1 MAFRYSGP
9 IVMTALA
16 LLLTGCAK
24 SPLIEGN
31 EAFRS
36 GDIAAAEA
44 SWLPLAIDG
53 DVDAQ
58 HNLGVLNAH
67 LGDSAAAAHWWR
79 LAAVQEFVPSMRS
92 LARLELAAGERA
104 SAIALFQRAARWGD
118 SEAAAALESLD
129 AKVPNADLWLARAEQ
144 VRQQQRIA
152 AQRLDRRFERLDSNE
167 WWEPWNRFD
176 EQAALAD

>member
-1 MAFRYSGP
+1 MALRCSSP
-9 IVMTALA
+9 LVMSALVLVLA
-16 LLLTGCAK
+16 GCAK

-36 GDIAAAEA
+36 GEFETAGAT
-44 SWLPLAIDG
+44 WLPLAIDG

-58 HNLGVLNAH
+58 HNLGVLNAQ
-67 LGDSAAAAHWWR
+67 LGDSAAAAHWWG
-79 LAAVQEFVPSMRS
+79 LAAAQEFVPSMRS
-92 LARLELAAGERA
+92 LARLELAAGKRA
-104 SAIALFQRAARWGD
+104 TAIALFQRAARWGD

-129 AKVPNADLWLARAEQ
+129 APVPNADLWLARAEQ
-144 VRQQQRIA
+144 VRLQRIA
-152 AQRLDRRFERLDSNE
+152 AQRYDRRFERLDSNE